1 MHDQCATEMP
11 GMPMQDHKQAED
23 GDERN
28 NGADPD
34 LQNDHVN
41 TPARKATQMN
51 QTQAAEMPLPAAHRL
66 PLMM

>member
-1 MHDQCATEMP
+1 MRDRCAAEML
-11 GMPMQDHKQAED
+11 GMPVQDRQQAED
-23 GDERN
+23 GDERR

-34 LQNDHVN
+34 FQNDHVN

-51 QTQAAEMPLPAAHRL
+51 QTQAAEMPLPHAHRL